1 MSAITFTLP
10 IPPSVN
16 NLYVNSSRGRFRSQK
31 YDEWIHE
38 AGWEIKRQHPPRIKG
53 PVKLSFEFEEPKTKR
68 PADVSNL
75 IKAPE
80 DLIVKHGIIEADHNG
95 IVRKVSAEWSSEIE
109 GMRVTI
115 EPQGMVAAE

>member
-1 MSAITFTLP
+1 MTAITFTLP
-10 IPPSVN
+10 TPPSVN

-68 PADVSNL
+68 PRDLGNL
-75 IKAPE
+75 EKATT
-80 DLIVKHGIIEADHNG
+80 DILVTHQIIEADDHS
-95 IVRKVSAEWSSEIE
+95 IVREIQLKWCAEVE
-109 GMRVTI
+109 GVRVTI
-115 EPQGMVAAE
+115 EQSDIEVAT